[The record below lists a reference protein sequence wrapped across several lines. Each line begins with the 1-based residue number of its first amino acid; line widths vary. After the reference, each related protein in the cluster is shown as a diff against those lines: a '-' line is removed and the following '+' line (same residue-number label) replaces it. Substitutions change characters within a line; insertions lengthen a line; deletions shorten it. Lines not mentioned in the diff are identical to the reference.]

1 MGLVGQGRCRCN
13 WVKLIY
19 RSTFGTF
26 VTVRQPIVSVLGHVD
41 HGKSTILDRI
51 RGTKV
56 VAREAGGITQHIGAT
71 DVPMDAIYSQ
81 CRGLTGDREFSVPGL
96 LFIDTPGHYSF
107 VSLRSRGGA
116 LADLVVLVIDI
127 NEGMKPQTIESI
139 NILKKLKT
147 PFVVVANK
155 IDLIPGWRAQEDT
168 PIGESIR
175 LQDPRVVAE
184 MDEKIY
190 ALAGRLYEV
199 GGFSADRFDK
209 ISDFTKSVAIVP
221 VSGKTGEGLPDLLL
235 VLIGLAQRFLGSDLS
250 TEDGPGEGSVLEVK
264 EDKGIGTTIDTIVY
278 HGTMAVGDTIVISS
292 VGGAPIQT
300 KIRALLRP
308 KPLDEIRDP
317 SKKFDQ
323 VKSVSAAAGIR
334 IVAPDL
340 EDAMAGGQVRVAGD
354 DVEEV
359 VQEVQRESAI
369 QAELS
374 EQGIIVRGDT
384 IGSLEALAFEA
395 DKEELPIRKISLGK
409 VSRKDVIEA
418 SNFDDPL
425 HRAIFAF
432 NVEINPDARD
442 AAREMG
448 VRLFE
453 NQVVYRLL
461 EDYQLWCDERSREL
475 EVQSRLDISFPGKI
489 SILRDHVFR
498 VSKPAIVGVRV
509 LAGRIRQG
517 QFLMRNDGRTVG
529 RIKSIRSGEKTL
541 REARMGDEVAIAID
555 DVTVGRQIEVEDVLL
570 VDIPESHVAK
580 LAGQELSVDEREI
593 LDKVIEIRRKESPFW
608 GS

>member
-1 MGLVGQGRCRCN
+1 M
-13 WVKLIY
+13 
-19 RSTFGTF
+19 
-26 VTVRQPIVSVLGHVD
+26 
-41 HGKSTILDRI
+41 
-51 RGTKV
+51 
-56 VAREAGGITQHIGAT
+56 
-71 DVPMDAIYSQ
+71 
-81 CRGLTGDREFSVPGL
+81 PGL

-116 LADLVVLVIDI
+116 LADLVVLVIDV

-139 NILKKLKT
+139 SILKKLRT
-147 PFVVVANK
+147 PFVVAANK
-155 IDLIPGWRAQEDT
+155 VDLIPGWRAHKDI
-168 PIGESIR
+168 PIGESLS
-175 LQDPRVVAE
+175 LQDPRVVSE
-184 MDEKIY
+184 LEERIY

-235 VLIGLAQRFLGSDLS
+235 MLVGLAQRFLESDLR
-250 TEDGPGEGSVLEVK
+250 TEDGPGEGSILEVK
-264 EDKGIGTTIDTIVY
+264 EDKGIGTAIDTIVY
-278 HGTMAVGDTIVISS
+278 RGTVNVGDEVVISS
-292 VGGAPIQT
+292 AKGVPIQT
-300 KIRALLRP
+300 RIRALLRP

-317 SKKFDQ
+317 SQRFDQ
-323 VKSVSAAAGIR
+323 VRAVSAAAGIR
-334 IVAPDL
+334 VVAPGL
-340 EDAMAGGQVRVAGD
+340 EDAMAGGQLRIVNGDLD
-354 DVEEV
+354 DVV
-359 VQEVQRESAI
+359 RDVQQESTIHAD
-369 QAELS
+369 LS
-374 EQGIIVRGDT
+374 DQGIIVRGDT

-395 DKEELPIRKISLGK
+395 DKEELPIRKISMGK

-432 NVEINPDARD
+432 NVEINPDARE
-442 AAREMG
+442 AARETG

-453 NQVVYRLL
+453 SEVVYRLL
-461 EDYQLWCDERSREL
+461 EEYQLWCDERSREL
-475 EVQSRLDISFPGKI
+475 EAQSRLDISFPGKI

-517 QFLMRNDGRTVG
+517 QALMRTDGRPAG
-529 RIKSIRSGEKTL
+529 RIRSIRSGEKTI
-541 REARMGDEVAIAID
+541 REAKTGDEVAIAVD

-570 VDIPESHVAK
+570 IDIPEGHVAQLK
-580 LAGQELSVDEREI
+580 EQKLSVDEAEVLEQVTEI
-593 LDKVIEIRRKESPFW
+593 KRRESPFW

>member
-1 MGLVGQGRCRCN
+1 M
-13 WVKLIY
+13 IY
-19 RSTFGTF
+19 SSTFGAY
-26 VTVRQPIVSVLGHVD
+26 VPVRQPIVSVLGHVD

-56 VAREAGGITQHIGAT
+56 VSREAGGITQHIGAT
-71 DVPMDAIYSQ
+71 DVPIETIYSQ
-81 CRGLTGDREFSVPGL
+81 CGGLIGEREFSVPGL

-127 NEGMKPQTIESI
+127 NEGMKPQTVESI
-139 NILKKLKT
+139 SILKKLKT
-147 PFVVVANK
+147 PFVVAANK
-155 IDLIPGWRAQEDT
+155 IDLIPGWRAQSDM
-168 PIGESIR
+168 PIGESLE
-175 LQDPRVVAE
+175 LQDPRVAAE
-184 MDEKIY
+184 LDERLY

-199 GGFSADRFDK
+199 GDFSADKFDK

-235 VLIGLAQRFLGSDLS
+235 MLIGLAQRFLGSDLS
-250 TEDGPGEGSVLEVK
+250 TEEGPGEGSVLEVK
-264 EDKGIGTTIDTIVY
+264 EDKGIGTAIDTIVY
-278 HGTMAVGDTIVISS
+278 QGTVNVGDTVVISS
-292 VGGAPIQT
+292 VRGEPIQT

-308 KPLDEIRDP
+308 RPLDEIRDP
-317 SKKFDQ
+317 SQRFDQ

-334 IVAPDL
+334 IVAPGL
-340 EDAMAGGQVRVAGD
+340 EDAMAGGQVRIAGD
-354 DVEEV
+354 DIGEV
-359 VQEVQRESAI
+359 VREVQRESAV
-369 QAELS
+369 QADLS

-395 DKEELPIRKISLGK
+395 NKEELPIRKIDMGK

-425 HRAIFAF
+425 HRAVFAF
-432 NVEINPDARD
+432 NVEINPDARE
-442 AAREMG
+442 AARETG

-461 EDYQLWCDERSREL
+461 EEYQLWCDERSRDMET
-475 EVQSRLDISFPGKI
+475 QSRLDISFPGKI

-517 QFLMRNDGRTVG
+517 QSLMRNDGRTVG
-529 RIKSIRSGEKTL
+529 RIRSIRRGEKTL
-541 REARMGDEVAIAID
+541 REARVGDEVAIAVD
-555 DVTVGRQIEVEDVLL
+555 DVTVGRQIDVEDVLL
-570 VDIPESHVAK
+570 VDIPGSHVAQLMK
-580 LAGQELSVDEREI
+580 QKLSVDEKEI
-593 LDKVIEIRRKESPFW
+593 LDQVIDIRRKEDPFW